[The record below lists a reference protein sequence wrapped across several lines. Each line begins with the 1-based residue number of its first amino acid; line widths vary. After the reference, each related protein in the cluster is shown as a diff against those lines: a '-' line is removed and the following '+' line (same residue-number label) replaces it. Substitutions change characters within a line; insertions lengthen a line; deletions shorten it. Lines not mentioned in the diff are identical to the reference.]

1 MSENKPRILLRDFA
15 NEIANSYQES
25 LKTEEGIKK
34 AERINKKRTGSTIG
48 EIDKEGSAKRHKEHV
63 IDLMNKYLAALGVK
77 EYSHYFKGGMGEDGK
92 LIREDSYAF
101 YIEDKELVKK
111 ILNTGRKGG
120 FIQKGK
126 FDKTNI
132 ETLREIINDFE
143 ILFKKYCKNK
153 KDLEDITRTMHGVSR
168 IDVRAELSK
177 IQKDI
182 KDYIMQ
188 MKLNPNFDEFAEYLI
203 TEEDYILWI
212 KQFKRSISILIKA
225 FMAYWEEIESYRKQ
239 EYIGKREA
247 LYESEIEEFNDFVEK
262 LGEKAVQKGI
272 VKNPEDIISKNGVI
286 LCERDIAIL
295 KNRKK
300 LKECITELE
309 QYPGY
314 KIYNKLIE
322 RKPSEEILQ
331 EVCKS
336 IELNDFVGK
345 NGIELEIERQIER
358 LMENDA
364 LLTGKFF

>member
-153 KDLEDITRTMHGVSR
+153 KDLEDIIRTMHGVSR

-225 FMAYWEEIESYRKQ
+225 FMAYWEEIELYRKQ

-309 QYPGY
+309 QHPGY

-345 NGIELEIERQIER
+345 KGTELEIERQIER

>member
-101 YIEDKELVKK
+101 YIDDKELVKK

-153 KDLEDITRTMHGVSR
+153 KRFRRYYKNDAWS
-168 IDVRAELSK
+168 
-177 IQKDI
+177 I
-182 KDYIMQ
+182 KDRC
-188 MKLNPNFDEFAEYLI
+188 ESRV
-203 TEEDYILWI
+203 I
-212 KQFKRSISILIKA
+212 KNSERYKR
-225 FMAYWEEIESYRKQ
+225 
-239 EYIGKREA
+239 
-247 LYESEIEEFNDFVEK
+247 LYYANE
-262 LGEKAVQKGI
+262 
-272 VKNPEDIISKNGVI
+272 
-286 LCERDIAIL
+286 
-295 KNRKK
+295 
-300 LKECITELE
+300 T
-309 QYPGY
+309 
-314 KIYNKLIE
+314 
-322 RKPSEEILQ
+322 
-331 EVCKS
+331 
-336 IELNDFVGK
+336 
-345 NGIELEIERQIER
+345 
-358 LMENDA
+358 
-364 LLTGKFF
+364 

>member
-1 MSENKPRILLRDFA
+1 MHDFHD
-15 NEIANSYQES
+15 N
-25 LKTEEGIKK
+25 
-34 AERINKKRTGSTIG
+34 
-48 EIDKEGSAKRHKEHV
+48 
-63 IDLMNKYLAALGVK
+63 YLATERLAKEYHLPVRRYSDYLFVK
-77 EYSHYFKGGMGEDGK
+77 EFVNEKISVEG
-92 LIREDSYAF
+92 LID
-101 YIEDKELVKK
+101 
-111 ILNTGRKGG
+111 ILEKYKNK
-120 FIQKGK
+120 
-126 FDKTNI
+126 NI
-132 ETLREIINDFE
+132 EIMTHPGN
-143 ILFKKYCKNK
+143 C
-153 KDLEDITRTMHGVSR
+153 DLELYEKSSYSLNRV
-168 IDVRAELSK
+168 VELS
-177 IQKDI
+177 ILCHQDI

-225 FMAYWEEIESYRKQ
+225 FMAYWEEIELYRKQ

-247 LYESEIEEFNDFVEK
+247 LYESEIEEFNNFVEK

-309 QYPGY
+309 QHPGY

-345 NGIELEIERQIER
+345 NGIELEIERQIKR